1 MLTVEHSF
9 QASKRF
15 VGRGATLRHS
25 PLTTRHSLFAI
36 RYSLLTTRY
45 SPLATRYSLLT
56 TRHSPLT
63 IRYDTLDNQHRHS
76 DHF

>member
-9 QASKRF
+9 QASKPVCW

-25 PLTTRHSLFAI
+25 PLATRYSLFAI

-45 SPLATRYSLLT
+45 SPLATHYP
-56 TRHSPLT
+56 PLT

>member
-9 QASKRF
+9 QASKPVCW

-25 PLTTRHSLFAI
+25 PLATRYSLFAI
-36 RYSLLTTRY
+36 HY
-45 SPLATRYSLLT
+45 SPLATHYP
-56 TRHSPLT
+56 PLT